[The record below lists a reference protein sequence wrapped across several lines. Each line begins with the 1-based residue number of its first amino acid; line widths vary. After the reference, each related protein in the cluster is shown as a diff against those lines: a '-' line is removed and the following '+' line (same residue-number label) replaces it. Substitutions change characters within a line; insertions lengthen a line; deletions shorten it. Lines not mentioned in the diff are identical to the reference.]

1 MLKLLILYVLKLRG
15 FWRIKKWMVLLE
27 RNWCFII
34 KWLRLLLKNIRILKG
49 RSIVS
54 LFLR

>member
-27 RNWCFII
+27 RNWCFIK